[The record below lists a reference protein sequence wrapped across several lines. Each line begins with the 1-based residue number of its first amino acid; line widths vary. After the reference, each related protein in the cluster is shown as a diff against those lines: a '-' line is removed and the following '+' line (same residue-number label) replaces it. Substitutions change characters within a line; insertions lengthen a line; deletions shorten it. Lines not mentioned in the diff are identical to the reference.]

1 MKNLKDILAEGILGD
16 IDTSLN
22 KYDLGRSLPEVI
34 ELLKDPLSAHYTHY
48 SPNEFEKGVK
58 RERSTVYIITP
69 ENKKK
74 WCGNYKTPTDLYKD
88 KGQPGWEKLYKL
100 AKSNLKDVDS
110 KVANDKNNTCG
121 DFIVFTKPSKSNNF
135 HKAKIM
141 KIDIIRKN
149 AEIHKSNRYLE
160 ISFACDDTLTYTGYH
175 TNQHDRFPT
184 PFSGWD
190 VEIFDLN
197 SNPHWS
203 GLIVEEIFKQLPYIG
218 YGTIDTNKLLKRYPP
233 IFAPIN
239 S

>member
-1 MKNLKDILAEGILGD
+1 MNTIEDLENYIKNKGKKPIKMYIPVNLK
-16 IDTSLN
+16 
-22 KYDLGRSLPEVI
+22 KYFPSKTMSNFFSYI
-34 ELLKDPLSAHYTHY
+34 TLSAQINNGKIDY
-48 SPNEFEKGVK
+48 
-58 RERSTVYIITP
+58 
-69 ENKKK
+69 
-74 WCGNYKTPTDLYKD
+74 DLYKD

-100 AKSNLKDVDS
+100 AKSNLEVVDS

-149 AEIHKSNRYLE
+149 AEINKSNRYLE
-160 ISFACDDTLTYTGYH
+160 ISFGCDDTLTYTGYYA
-175 TNQHDRFPT
+175 NQHNRFPT

-203 GLIVEEIFKQLPYIG
+203 GLLVEEIFKQIPYTG